1 MLQLI
6 LTEVDE
12 KEGEKSFI
20 TFLPEVKVVEER
32 MSNNYLIF
40 LHQNSMEE
48 DQP

>member
-6 LTEVDE
+6 LSEVGE

-20 TFLPEVKVVEER
+20 TLIPEVKVVEER
-32 MSNNYLIF
+32 MSNYFLTF

-48 DQP
+48 DQQ